1 MAACVQDQVAA
12 QLGMHG
18 APSTLAVVSMMF
30 SLLLVNGLTY
40 CFLVH
45 AIYRVILGQM
55 GFSLGPLPKI
65 VRSYL
70 YAGTPQGGSSGSG
83 STRG

>member
-1 MAACVQDQVAA
+1 MHAQDQVAA
-12 QLGMHG
+12 TMGMHG

-45 AIYRVILGQM
+45 VVYRVILSQM
-55 GFSLGPLPKI
+55 GFSLGPLPGL
-65 VRSYL
+65 VRTYL
-70 YAGTPQGGSSGSG
+70 YAGTPQGAPPPGKQA
-83 STRG
+83 